1 MREFK
6 FKAYENGKEYK
17 CIIGN
22 NDTEDNEYIC
32 PLIWIEER
40 KEWVHSDTCKIVQY
54 TGYKDCDGTE
64 IYEGDILYT
73 KDSHN
78 IRIMFDKGSF
88 VAVDANEDRFRN
100 QITYFRLNR
109 FDISRWRVIGNINQ
123 IRNI

>member
-40 KEWVHSDTCKIVQY
+40 NEWVHSDTCKIVQY

-100 QITYFRLNR
+100 QITYFRLNQ

>member
-40 KEWVHSDTCKIVQY
+40 NEWVHSDTCKIVQY

-78 IRIMFDKGSF
+78 IRIMYDKGSF

-100 QITYFRLNR
+100 QITYFRLNH

>member
-40 KEWVHSDTCKIVQY
+40 NEWVHSDTCKIVQY
-54 TGYKDCDGTE
+54 TGYKDCDGIE

>member
-40 KEWVHSDTCKIVQY
+40 NEWVHSDTCKIVQY

-64 IYEGDILYT
+64 IYEGDILHTQY
-73 KDSHN
+73 SHK
-78 IRIMFDKGSF
+78 IRIMFDRGSF

-100 QITYFRLNR
+100 QITYFRLNH

>member
-17 CIIGN
+17 CMVGN

-40 KEWVHSDTCKIVQY
+40 NEWVHSDTCKIVQY

-123 IRNI
+123 MRNI

>member
-40 KEWVHSDTCKIVQY
+40 NEWVHSDTCKIVQY

>member
-40 KEWVHSDTCKIVQY
+40 NEWVHSDTCKIVQY

-64 IYEGDILYT
+64 IYEGDILHTQY
-73 KDSHN
+73 SHK
-78 IRIMFDKGSF
+78 IRIMFDRGSF

>member
-1 MREFK
+1 MRDFK
-6 FKAYENGKEYK
+6 FKAYEDGKEYK

-40 KEWVHSDTCKIVQY
+40 NEWVHSDTCKIVQY

-100 QITYFRLNR
+100 QITYFRLNH

>member
-22 NDTEDNEYIC
+22 NDTKDNEYIC

-40 KEWVHSDTCKIVQY
+40 NEWVHSDTCKIVQY

-100 QITYFRLNR
+100 QITYFRLNH

>member
-40 KEWVHSDTCKIVQY
+40 NEWVHSDTCKIVQY
-54 TGYKDCDGTE
+54 TGYKDCDGIE

-100 QITYFRLNR
+100 QITYFRLNQ

>member
-1 MREFK
+1 MRDFK
-6 FKAYENGKEYK
+6 FKAYEDGKEYK
-17 CIIGN
+17 CMVGN
-22 NDTEDNEYIC
+22 NDIGDNEYIC
-32 PLIWIEER
+32 PLLWIEER
-40 KEWVHSDTCKIVQY
+40 NEWVHSDTCKIVQY

-100 QITYFRLNR
+100 QITYFRLNQ

>member
-40 KEWVHSDTCKIVQY
+40 NEWVHSDTCKIVQY
-54 TGYKDCDGTE
+54 TGYKDCDGIE
-64 IYEGDILYT
+64 IYEGYILYT

>member
-1 MREFK
+1 MRDFK
-6 FKAYENGKEYK
+6 FKAYEDGKEYK
-17 CIIGN
+17 CMVGN
-22 NDTEDNEYIC
+22 NDMGDNEYIC

-40 KEWVHSDTCKIVQY
+40 NEWVHSDTCKIVQY

-100 QITYFRLNR
+100 QITYFRLNQ

>member
-32 PLIWIEER
+32 PLIWMDD
-40 KEWVHSDTCKIVQY
+40 KNGWVHSDCCKIVQY
-54 TGYKDCDGTE
+54 TGYKDCNGTE
-64 IYEGDILYT
+64 IYEGDILHTQY
-73 KDSHN
+73 SHK
-78 IRIMFDKGSF
+78 IRIMFDRGSF

-100 QITYFRLNR
+100 QITYFRLNQ
-109 FDISRWRVIGNINQ
+109 FDVSRWRVIGNINQ
-123 IRNI
+123 IRDL

>member
-40 KEWVHSDTCKIVQY
+40 NEWVHSDTCKIVQY
-54 TGYKDCDGTE
+54 TGYKDCNGTE

>member
-1 MREFK
+1 MRDFK
-6 FKAYENGKEYK
+6 FKAYEDGKEYK

-40 KEWVHSDTCKIVQY
+40 NEWVHSDTCKIVQY

-100 QITYFRLNR
+100 QITYFRLNH

-123 IRNI
+123 MRNI

>member
-1 MREFK
+1 MRDFK
-6 FKAYENGKEYK
+6 FKAYEDGKEYK
-17 CIIGN
+17 CMVGN
-22 NDTEDNEYIC
+22 NDMGDNEYIC
-32 PLIWIEER
+32 PIIWIEER
-40 KEWVHSDTCKIVQY
+40 NEWVHSDTCKIVQY

-100 QITYFRLNR
+100 QITYFRLNH

>member
-40 KEWVHSDTCKIVQY
+40 NEWVHSDTCKIVQY

-64 IYEGDILYT
+64 IYEGDILHTQY
-73 KDSHN
+73 SHK

>member
-17 CIIGN
+17 CMVGN

-40 KEWVHSDTCKIVQY
+40 NEWVHSDTCKIVQY

>member
-40 KEWVHSDTCKIVQY
+40 NEWVHSDTCKIVQY

-100 QITYFRLNR
+100 QITYFRLNQ
-109 FDISRWRVIGNINQ
+109 FDVSRWRVIGNINQ

>member
-17 CIIGN
+17 CMVGN

-40 KEWVHSDTCKIVQY
+40 NEWVHSDTCKIVQY
-54 TGYKDCDGTE
+54 TGYKDCNGTE
-64 IYEGDILYT
+64 IYEGDILHTQY
-73 KDSHN
+73 SHK
-78 IRIMFDKGSF
+78 IRIMFDRGSF

-100 QITYFRLNR
+100 QITYFRLNQ
-109 FDISRWRVIGNINQ
+109 FDVSRWRVIGNINQ
-123 IRNI
+123 MRNI